1 MEARRHQGP
10 LELELTDGWKSPCQ
24 CWEHNQGLLAEL
36 VPLTPEP
43 PKLLAFMPTGFPLA
57 ILFFCI
63 VRGQTCALCPVAEYS
78 ASELHLTSLGFLRQ
92 GLTM

>member
-10 LELELTDGWKSPCQ
+10 LELELQMAGSRHVSARNTTRM
-24 CWEHNQGLLAEL
+24 LAEL

-43 PKLLAFMPTGFPLA
+43 PKLLAFMPTGLPLA
-57 ILFFCI
+57 ILFLCI
-63 VRGQTCALCPVAEYS
+63 VRGQTCALCTVAEYS

-92 GLTM
+92 GLTV